1 MEGVR
6 VADWLAEAA
15 TKAETDVE
23 EEAGVAMEVEV
34 EE

>member
-1 MEGVR
+1 M
-6 VADWLAEAA
+6 ADWLAEAA

-23 EEAGVAMEVEV
+23 ADAGLAMEVEV